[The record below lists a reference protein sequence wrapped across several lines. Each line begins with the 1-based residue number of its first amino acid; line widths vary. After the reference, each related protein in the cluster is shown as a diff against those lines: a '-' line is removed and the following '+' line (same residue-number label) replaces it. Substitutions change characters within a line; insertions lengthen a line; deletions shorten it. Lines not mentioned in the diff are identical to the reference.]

1 MKLVNS
7 NQFFDE
13 LMFRNKQ
20 KKDDKNIIKYIRF
33 NLSSFK
39 NFKSNESSKNYNI
52 KQNSNITKEFK
63 QSELKSYNYIPDF
76 NFEIIKHNYNI
87 NIEEKK
93 IEQIIDNLKNGIIQ
107 LNKQNFVL
115 NASKLLK
122 DNINFSNKKY
132 VEKKN
137 FTNIVIHSIK
147 INKNK
152 FKKKNNLCKMNN
164 NSEKLKDKFQ
174 NNNNNNIVKSY
185 SIINNSNISD
195 TAKGKNNDSSIFN
208 NTISTKSTKTKIL
221 GIVKIKKNF
230 NYKN

>member
-39 NFKSNESSKNYNI
+39 NFKSNESSKNCNI

-137 FTNIVIHSIK
+137 ITNIVIH
-147 INKNK
+147 
-152 FKKKNNLCKMNN
+152 
-164 NSEKLKDKFQ
+164 
-174 NNNNNNIVKSY
+174 
-185 SIINNSNISD
+185 
-195 TAKGKNNDSSIFN
+195 
-208 NTISTKSTKTKIL
+208 
-221 GIVKIKKNF
+221 
-230 NYKN
+230 

>member
-1 MKLVNS
+1 MW
-7 NQFFDE
+7 
-13 LMFRNKQ
+13 
-20 KKDDKNIIKYIRF
+20 KK
-33 NLSSFK
+33 
-39 NFKSNESSKNYNI
+39 
-52 KQNSNITKEFK
+52 
-63 QSELKSYNYIPDF
+63 
-76 NFEIIKHNYNI
+76 
-87 NIEEKK
+87 KK
-93 IEQIIDNLKNGIIQ
+93 I
-107 LNKQNFVL
+107 
-115 NASKLLK
+115 
-122 DNINFSNKKY
+122 
-132 VEKKN
+132 
-137 FTNIVIHSIK
+137 TNIVIHSIK

-195 TAKGKNNDSSIFN
+195 TVKGKNNDSSIFN